1 MGNPPKNEQT
11 WEGVAKIL
19 EVGSRFGGC
28 VLALFSLG
36 MGGDKM
42 KDTQSVQSWQEVVVE
57 ADQEMEDVEE
67 EEPGLLVCFVL
78 GFWGGDL
85 GCSSKSHQLH
95 CVWIPKKLAGYHV
108 HHPV

>member
-1 MGNPPKNEQT
+1 MG
-11 WEGVAKIL
+11 
-19 EVGSRFGGC
+19 VGSRFGGC